1 MLGGCVAIPTR
12 VKTMRDYD
20 GVSEAELAARL
31 GIPRVVALD
40 ETEST
45 LDVAHQ
51 LAEQGAAAGTLIV
64 ADTQRSGRGRM
75 GRAWT
80 SMPGQGVWSTLIERV
95 ADPRALDVLSIRVGL
110 ALAELLDAIAGEHV
124 RLKWPNDLLIS
135 GGKLGGILCET
146 RWAGQTPSWVAVG
159 VGVNV
164 VAPQGIEGAAG
175 LPPGAARLDVLAAIV
190 RAVRLAAGH
199 RYATG
204 HLHPDEL
211 AKFAARDALAG
222 ARIASPSAGV
232 AAGIDATGALIVQT
246 VHGVESHRTGT
257 VVLAEDKS

>member
-1 MLGGCVAIPTR
+1 MPEYEGLTG
-12 VKTMRDYD
+12 
-20 GVSEAELAARL
+20 EALARL
-31 GIPRVVALD
+31 LGLPRVVALA

-45 LDVAHQ
+45 LDVAHG
-51 LAEQGAAAGTLIV
+51 LAEQGAPAGTLVV
-64 ADTQRSGRGRM
+64 ADMQRSGRGRM
-75 GRAWT
+75 GRAWA
-80 SMPGQGVWSTLIERV
+80 SMPGQGVWTTLIERV
-95 ADPRALDVLSIRVGL
+95 ADSRALDVLSIRVGL
-110 ALAELLDAIAGEHV
+110 ALAELLDPIAGETV
-124 RLKWPNDLLIS
+124 RLKWPNDLLVA

-164 VAPQGIEGAAG
+164 VAPLGIDGAAG
-175 LPPGAARLDVLAAIV
+175 LPRGAARLAVLSAIV
-190 RAVRLAAGH
+190 SAVRLAAGH

-204 HLHPDEL
+204 HLHPEEL

-246 VHGVESHRTGT
+246 VHGVDAHRTGT
-257 VVLAEDKS
+257 VVLAEDYS